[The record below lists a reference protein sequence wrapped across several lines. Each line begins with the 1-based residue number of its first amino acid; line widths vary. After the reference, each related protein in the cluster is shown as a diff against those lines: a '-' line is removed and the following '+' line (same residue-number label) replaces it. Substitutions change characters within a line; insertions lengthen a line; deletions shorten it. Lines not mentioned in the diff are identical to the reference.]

1 MITLTLNRLRT
12 LENAPRIPVPAAIL
26 VAAAVMIVKWSNRQR
41 TRQQLKQLD
50 HRMLTDIGVSEAQA
64 RIEADKR
71 FWQR

>member
-1 MITLTLNRLRT
+1 MTTLTLHRLRT

-41 TRQQLKQLD
+41 TRQHLSRLD
-50 HRMLTDIGVSEAQA
+50 RRMLTDIGVTEAQA